1 MTLFFKVGV
10 AILTNLILIPPSIL
24 LIGLFEDSRSRIS
37 KVTRLRRVIKE
48 LKGLLFNDK
57 IKMFYQ
63 RNAFI
68 YEGYCINWSKP
79 WWCKIIAY
87 ILAFL
92 FTFLSIFFIIV
103 KAVSLGDFKTTKWL
117 ITVILGILF
126 ENILIEPIEVVNSL
140 KQTIILL

>member
-1 MTLFFKVGV
+1 
-10 AILTNLILIPPSIL
+10 
-24 LIGLFEDSRSRIS
+24 
-37 KVTRLRRVIKE
+37 
-48 LKGLLFNDK
+48 
-57 IKMFYQ
+57 MFYQ

-103 KAVSLGDFKTTKWL
+103 KAVSLGDSKTSKWL